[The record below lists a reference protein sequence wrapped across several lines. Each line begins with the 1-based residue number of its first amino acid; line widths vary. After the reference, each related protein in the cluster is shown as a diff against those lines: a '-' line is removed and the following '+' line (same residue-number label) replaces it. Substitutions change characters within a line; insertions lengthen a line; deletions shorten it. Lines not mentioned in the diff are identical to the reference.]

1 MKHINKNRLNKLKNA
16 KKRKRKLRNIIS
28 LIIASVIIINISFI
42 KFSKEKVEARD
53 NNIPE
58 EIKETVSNNEENIVQ
73 NNTENIVEENQN
85 ETSTIAEYQ
94 ETIVEEKKEIES
106 VKIKEV
112 IEKYINDEGLNS
124 TNFAFFYYNLEKNEY
139 YFYNEYTY
147 FTAASTI
154 KVPLAMVYY
163 DKINNGDL
171 TLEST
176 LQYKSENYEAGAG
189 NTSST
194 YKAGEYIPLSFLLE
208 EMIVNSD
215 NTATNILKA
224 GLGGESAYRI
234 LIKQY
239 TKENLIDQFN
249 TDNVTSAKYSYD
261 VLKRLYDNQDKY
273 QELIKLMKKSSGG
286 GYLKKKVTNYEIAHK
301 YGSFEGYIHDFGI
314 VYADTTYL
322 IGIFTKDINNAE
334 NLIADI
340 NKSVLEN
347 N

>member
-28 LIIASVIIINISFI
+28 LIVASIIIINISFI
-42 KFSKEKVEARD
+42 RFSEKKVKA

-58 EIKETVSNNEENIVQ
+58 EIKETVSSTEENTLQ
-73 NNTENIVEENQN
+73 NTTVENIVEENKN
-85 ETSTIAEYQ
+85 EIATNTATQ
-94 ETIVEEKKEIES
+94 ENIIEEKKEIES
-106 VKIKEV
+106 AKIKEV
-112 IEKYINDEGLNS
+112 IENYINNEGLNS
-124 TNFAFFYYNLEKNEY
+124 TNFAFFYYNVEKNEY

-163 DKINNGDL
+163 DKINNKDL

-194 YKAGEYIPLSFLLE
+194 YKAGDYIPLSFLLK

-215 NTATNILKA
+215 NTATNILKT
-224 GLGGESAYRI
+224 GLGGETAYRI

-239 TKENLIDQFN
+239 TKENLIEQFN
-249 TDNVTSAKYSYD
+249 TDNVTTAKYSYD
-261 VLKRLYDNQDKY
+261 VLKRLYENQDKY
-273 QELIKLMKKSSGG
+273 QELISLMKKSSGG

-301 YGSFEGYIHDFGI
+301 YGSFEGNVHDFGI

-322 IGIFTKDINNAE
+322 IGVFTKDINNAE

>member
-28 LIIASVIIINISFI
+28 LIVASIIIINISFI
-42 KFSKEKVEARD
+42 RFSEKKVKA

-58 EIKETVSNNEENIVQ
+58 EIKETVSSTEENTLQ
-73 NNTENIVEENQN
+73 NTTVENIIEENKN
-85 ETSTIAEYQ
+85 EIATNTATQ
-94 ETIVEEKKEIES
+94 ENIIEEKKEIES
-106 VKIKEV
+106 AKIKEV
-112 IEKYINDEGLNS
+112 IENYINNEGLNS
-124 TNFAFFYYNLEKNEY
+124 TNFAFFYYNVEKNEY

-163 DKINNGDL
+163 DKINNKDL

-194 YKAGEYIPLSFLLE
+194 YKAGDYIPLSFLLK

-215 NTATNILKA
+215 NTATNILKT
-224 GLGGESAYRI
+224 GLGGETAYRI

-239 TKENLIDQFN
+239 TKENLIEQFN
-249 TDNVTSAKYSYD
+249 TDNVTTAKYSYD
-261 VLKRLYDNQDKY
+261 VLKRLYENQDKY
-273 QELIKLMKKSSGG
+273 QELISLMKKSSGG

-301 YGSFEGYIHDFGI
+301 YGSFEGNVHDFGI

-322 IGIFTKDINNAE
+322 IGVFTKDINNAE

>member
-28 LIIASVIIINISFI
+28 LIVASIIIINISFI
-42 KFSKEKVEARD
+42 RFSEKKVKA

-58 EIKETVSNNEENIVQ
+58 EIKETVSSTEENTLQ
-73 NNTENIVEENQN
+73 NTTVENIVEENKN
-85 ETSTIAEYQ
+85 EIATNTATQ
-94 ETIVEEKKEIES
+94 ENIIEEKKEIES
-106 VKIKEV
+106 AKIKEV
-112 IEKYINDEGLNS
+112 VENYINNEGLNS
-124 TNFAFFYYNLEKNEY
+124 TNFAFFYYNVEKNEY

-163 DKINNGDL
+163 DKINNKDL

-194 YKAGEYIPLSFLLE
+194 YKAGDYIPLSFLLK

-215 NTATNILKA
+215 NTATNILKT
-224 GLGGESAYRI
+224 GLGGETAYRI

-239 TKENLIDQFN
+239 TKENLIEQFN
-249 TDNVTSAKYSYD
+249 TDNVTTAKYSYD
-261 VLKRLYDNQDKY
+261 VLKRLYENQDKY
-273 QELIKLMKKSSGG
+273 QELISLMKKSSGG

-301 YGSFEGYIHDFGI
+301 YGSFEGNVHDFGI

-322 IGIFTKDINNAE
+322 IGVFTKDINNAE